1 MPDIQKLP
9 STEPIWHE
17 LVEEVD
23 HLPVYIS
30 TPGRASCNQ
39 GCQHSQC
46 FSDGMTVSAHW
57 HEYLEFLW
65 LREGR
70 LTAIVQADT
79 FELEPGDL
87 LIINSGELHM
97 TRISQRKSYC
107 PYVLI
112 QMSPQRLS
120 EYFPGKEGLR
130 FSSLIRREEI
140 RESGALFD
148 SLSAMQQLFED
159 HEDGY
164 QLLFLARFCEFLH
177 ALYMHHSASSLR
189 RTENATARD
198 LNRVMAVV
206 SWVRAHYRE
215 PLSLEDA
222 AGYLNISREYFCRI
236 FKKYTGQTFLDYL
249 CMVRTTRFYEQLR
262 SSDLSIPEL
271 MEQNGLTNYKT
282 FLRTFH
288 CLYGTTPQKMRS
300 SP

>member
-1 MPDIQKLP
+1 MFDSQNLT

-30 TPGRASCNQ
+30 TPARGICTQ

-46 FSDGMTVSAHW
+46 FSDGLTVSAHW

-65 LREGR
+65 LLEGR

-79 FELEPGDL
+79 YELEPGDL

-112 QMSPQRLS
+112 QLSPQRLA

-130 FSSLIRREEI
+130 FSTLLRRGVI
-140 RESGALFD
+140 QTTDALSG
-148 SLSAMQQLFED
+148 SLSAMRQLFED

-164 QLLFLARFCEFLH
+164 QLLFRARFCEFLH
-177 ALYMHHSASSLR
+177 ALYKRHSTTALR
-189 RTENATARD
+189 RTENATVRD
-198 LNRVMAVV
+198 LNRVMDVV
-206 SWVRAHYRE
+206 SWVQAHYRE
-215 PLSLEDA
+215 PLRLEDA
-222 AGYLNISREYFCRI
+222 AGYLNISKEYFCRI

-249 CMVRTTRFYEQLR
+249 CMVRTTKLYEQLH
-262 SSDLSIPEL
+262 SSDLSIPVL

-288 CLYGTTPQKMRS
+288 GLYGTTPQKMRS
-300 SP
+300 SQ

>member
-1 MPDIQKLP
+1 MSDHQALT

-30 TPGRASCNQ
+30 TPGRGICSQ

-46 FSDGMTVSAHW
+46 FSDELTVSAHW
-57 HEYLEFLW
+57 HEYMEFLW
-65 LREGR
+65 LQEGR

-79 FELEPGDL
+79 YELEPGDL

-97 TRISQRKSYC
+97 TRIIQRKSYS

-112 QMSPQRLS
+112 QLSPQRLA

-130 FSSLIRREEI
+130 FSTLVRREEI
-140 RESGALFD
+140 QTTS
-148 SLSAMQQLFED
+148 SLSDALCAMRQLFED

-164 QLLFLARFCEFLH
+164 QLLFRARFFEFLH
-177 ALYMHHSASSLR
+177 TLYKRHSTTALR
-189 RTENATARD
+189 RTENATVRD
-198 LNRVMAVV
+198 LNRVMDVV
-206 SWVRAHYRE
+206 SWVQAHYRE

-222 AGYLNISREYFCRI
+222 AGYLNISKEYFCRI

-249 CMVRTTRFYEQLR
+249 CMVRTTKLYEQLR
-262 SSDLSIPEL
+262 SSDLSIPVL

-288 CLYGTTPQKMRS
+288 GLYGTTPQKMRS
-300 SP
+300 SQ

>member
-30 TPGRASCNQ
+30 TPGRASCSQ

-46 FSDGMTVSAHW
+46 FSDGLTVSAHW

-140 RESGALFD
+140 RESGALFN

-159 HEDGY
+159 HDDGY

-288 CLYGTTPQKMRS
+288 SLYGTTPQKMRS
-300 SP
+300 SQ